1 MIAAQSAIEWAT
13 LNSLGQGM
21 GGMIG
26 DLFTHPGSVIR
37 FAAPKDGAEETMFRT
52 GFFQIN
58 LISMCDPLGADA
70 LEANRADAGGVS
82 KKSLVSPG

>member
-1 MIAAQSAIEWAT
+1 MIAAQSAIEWTA
-13 LNSLGQGM
+13 LNSPGQGM

-37 FAAPKDGAEETMFRT
+37 FAAPKDGAEETVFRT

-70 LEANRADAGGVS
+70 LEAYRADTGGVS
-82 KKSLVSPG
+82 NKTLVSSG